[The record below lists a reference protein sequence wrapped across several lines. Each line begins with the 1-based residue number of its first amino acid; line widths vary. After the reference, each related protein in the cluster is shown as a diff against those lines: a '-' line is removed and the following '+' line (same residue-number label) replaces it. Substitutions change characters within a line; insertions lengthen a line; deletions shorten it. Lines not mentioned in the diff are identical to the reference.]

1 MSVLNRQLSRVLVF
15 IAVSLCYGQLSA
27 QTKDTVTYSKFYYEN
42 GKISSEGPMRN
53 GKPDGYWKT
62 YHTNG
67 KLKSEGN
74 RKNFQLDSTW
84 KFYSESGKLTLEYNY
99 KEGKKDGPLKTYGPD
114 GKLLTEETYTSN
126 IKHGPTYEYYP
137 NGKVQKVI
145 PFKEGRED
153 GIGYEYD
160 TTGAIIS
167 IITYKAGFTQST
179 ERINRRDVNG
189 QRQGM
194 FKEFWPNGKVKSE
207 GRYLNDK
214 KHGYF
219 KEYNEVGNL
228 LNATK
233 WENGVLV
240 ENPPELA
247 KIETVTTY
255 YPNGRKKEVGNY
267 KDGYPEGVFRQY
279 DTLGKITGSEVYK
292 DGVLVGKGIFDEKG
306 REQGH
311 WTEYHETG
319 ELKAEGDYV
328 NGVRVNEWKF
338 YYPDGKTD
346 QVGKYDLRGR
356 PIGTWKWYYENG
368 QLLREEQYTD
378 GVRNGTMT
386 EYDET
391 GIVITQ
397 GEYIDGLKEGFWFFQ
412 IADYREEGNY
422 VAGERQGEWKHTY
435 TTTGKPRFQGS
446 FINGQPDGEHIYW
459 YDSGKTWQKGKY
471 VYGRKE
477 GEWKYYQEEDGAL
490 LLTITYKDGVET
502 KFDGVKIKL
511 EDPDP
516 K

>member
-1 MSVLNRQLSRVLVF
+1 MNLLIRHLILLLLFSGSLF
-15 IAVSLCYGQLSA
+15 ITTTVEAQPGDTAVY
-27 QTKDTVTYSKFYYEN
+27 TKYYYEN
-42 GKISSEGPMRN
+42 GKVSSEGPLRS

-67 KLKSEGN
+67 KIKSEGN

-84 KFYSESGKLTLEYNY
+84 KFYNEQGKLSLEYTY
-99 KEGKKDGPLKTYGPD
+99 REGKKTGPVKTYGSD
-114 GKLLTEETYTSN
+114 GKLISEETYASN
-126 IKHGPTYEYYP
+126 IKHGSSYEYYP
-137 NGKVQKVI
+137 NGKVQKVV
-145 PFKEGRED
+145 PFKEGLEE

-160 TTGAIIS
+160 STGVITS
-167 IITYKAGFTQST
+167 IITYKAGHTLST

-189 QRQGM
+189 LKQGLW
-194 FKEFWPNGKVKSE
+194 KEFWPNGKVKSE

-228 LNATK
+228 IVATK

-255 YPNGRKKEVGNY
+255 YPNGRVKEVGNY

-279 DTLGKITGSEVYK
+279 DTLGKIVSSEVYK
-292 DGVLVGKGIFDEKG
+292 DGVLIGKGIFDEKG

-311 WTEYHETG
+311 WKEYHETG
-319 ELKAEGDYV
+319 ELKAEGDYL
-328 NGVRVNEWKF
+328 NGVRINDWTF
-338 YYPDGKTD
+338 FYPDGKID
-346 QVGKYDLRGR
+346 QKGKYDVRGR

-368 QLLREEQYTD
+368 QLLREEQYSE
-378 GVRNGTMT
+378 GVRNGTLI
-386 EYDET
+386 EYDEN
-391 GIVITQ
+391 GNIITQ

-422 VAGERQGEWKHTY
+422 VAGERQGLWKHTY
-435 TTTGKPRFQGS
+435 TTTGKQRFEGS
-446 FINGQPDGEHIYW
+446 YINGQPDGEHIYW
-459 YDSGKTWQKGKY
+459 YDNGKVWQKGKY
-471 VYGRKE
+471 IYGRKE
-477 GEWKYYQEEDGAL
+477 GDWKHYQEDGVL

>member
-1 MSVLNRQLSRVLVF
+1 MNWCMRTFRSFLMFAGILLYSQVL
-15 IAVSLCYGQLSA
+15 IAQPA
-27 QTKDTVTYSKFYYEN
+27 DTTYSKFYYEN
-42 GKISSEGPMRN
+42 GKLSSEGPMRQ

-62 YHTNG
+62 YHLNG

-84 KFYSESGKLTLEYNY
+84 KFYNEQGKLSLEYNY
-99 KEGKKDGPLKTYGPD
+99 KEGKKNGPVKTYGTD
-114 GKLLTEETYTSN
+114 GKLLTEEMFTSN
-126 IKHGPTYEYYP
+126 IKHGPSYEYYP

-145 PFKEGRED
+145 PFKEGREE

-160 TTGAIIS
+160 STGVITS

-179 ERINRRDVNG
+179 ERINRRDANG
-189 QRQGM
+189 LRQGM
-194 FKEFWPNGKVKSE
+194 WKDFWPNGKVKNE

-219 KEYNEVGNL
+219 KEYNEFGNL
-228 LNATK
+228 TNASK

-240 ENPPELA
+240 VNPPELA

-255 YPNGRKKEVGNY
+255 YPDGTIKEVGNY

-279 DTLGKITGSEVYK
+279 DSTGRISGSEVYK
-292 DGVLVGKGIFDEKG
+292 DGVLTGKGIFDEKG

-311 WTEYHETG
+311 WKEYHETG
-319 ELKAEGDYV
+319 ELKAEGDYL
-328 NGVRVNEWKF
+328 NGTRVGDWTF
-338 YYPDGKTD
+338 YYADGKTD
-346 QVGKYDLRGR
+346 QKGKYDQRGR
-356 PIGTWKWYYENG
+356 PVGTWKWYYENG

-378 GVRNGTMT
+378 GVRNGTLV
-386 EYDET
+386 EYDENGT
-391 GIVITQ
+391 IITQ
-397 GEYIDGLKEGFWFFQ
+397 GEYIDGQKEGFWFFQ

-435 TTTGKPRFQGS
+435 TTTGKQRFVGS

-459 YDSGKTWQKGKY
+459 YDNGKVWQKGKY

-477 GEWKYYQEEDGAL
+477 GEWRYYQQEDGVL

-516 K
+516 Q